1 MEKMSTIEE
10 KNSNSDDI
18 ISKYSTEQN
27 IKHINK
33 IITIFRI
40 NSFRK
45 KVKHLIMLNKKNFVL
60 PTTLKEKGLK
70 LVALFPDDKVKE
82 YPVMYNPIL
91 KQRDAYV
98 LRDDFKKRLL
108 LKCYF
113 VNKKNESI
121 IDPKYNNEFDDGIF
135 VNVISLKKIIEKEEE
150 REDDFQ
156 TFLEKMYTGDHN
168 FSKELNEYFFG
179 RTEKIKRTK
188 KRTLTA
194 SSSLKL
200 KGKFESILKER
211 PIKRVPSTK
220 KISFG
225 QVTKLEYYVEH
236 K

>member
-1 MEKMSTIEE
+1 MSTIEE
-10 KNSNSDDI
+10 KNTTSDEI

-27 IKHINK
+27 IKYINK
-33 IITIFRI
+33 IISIFRI
-40 NSFRK
+40 NSFKK

-60 PTTLKEKGLK
+60 QTTLKEKGLK
-70 LVALFPDDKVKE
+70 LVALLADDEVKE
-82 YPVMYNPIL
+82 YPVMFNPIL

-113 VNKKNESI
+113 INKKKEKL

-168 FSKELNEYFFG
+168 FSKELNEYFYG
-179 RTEKIKRTK
+179 RIEKIKRTK

-225 QVTKLEYYVEH
+225 EVTKLEYYVEH